1 MILFVSLS
9 ASLVAMCYQII
20 NVYNQQY
27 ESAAQFWP
35 SVHGRII
42 TALIVSQLVL
52 LGLLSTKDFEES
64 TPALLVLPVLTFW
77 FHKYCKNRYEP
88 AFVRNPLQVFL
99 SPLQHILHRVCVCRV
114 TDRVSNTNV

>member
-9 ASLVAMCYQII
+9 ASLVAICCQII

-77 FHKYCKNRYEP
+77 FHKYCRNRYEP

-99 SPLQHILHRVCVCRV
+99 SP
-114 TDRVSNTNV
+114 